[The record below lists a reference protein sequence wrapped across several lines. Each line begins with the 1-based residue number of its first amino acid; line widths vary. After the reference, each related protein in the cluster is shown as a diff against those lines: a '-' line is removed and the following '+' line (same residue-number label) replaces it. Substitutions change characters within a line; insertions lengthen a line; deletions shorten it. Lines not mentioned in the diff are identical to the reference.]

1 MKTKKVILLVLSLS
15 LTLLLSACSPKIV
28 SEVKAKEAGLA
39 LINQVFDV
47 NETEAE
53 TTLEIVSEETAE
65 NTTDGQADD
74 APSDYYTI
82 SVKDDSTGLEVYSAW
97 VNAETGFAT
106 YATRSDS
113 TLSPLTEEQLQEATE
128 LAKLPWSDESVEKKI
143 YESKPQAVA
152 YEWAEAH
159 LNLGIPL
166 RIVDELGME
175 GDLDATHRITM
186 GYYAVFDD
194 GVVYEISLSWPT
206 MEIQNVFTLSKS
218 IQ

>member
-1 MKTKKVILLVLSLS
+1 MKRRKVILIIGVCA
-15 LTLLLSACSPKIV
+15 TLALSACAPKIV
-28 SEVKAKEAGLA
+28 SETKAKEAGLA

-65 NTTDGQADD
+65 STTDGQADD

-82 SVKDDSTGLEVYSAW
+82 SVKDDSTGVEVYSAW
-97 VNAETGFAT
+97 VNVETGFAT
-106 YATRSDS
+106 YATRSDC
-113 TLSPLTEEQLQEATE
+113 TLTPLTEEQLQEAME

-159 LNLGIPL
+159 LNLGVPL

-194 GVVYEISLSWPT
+194 GVVYDISLSWPT
-206 MEIQNVFTLSKS
+206 MEIQNVFILSNS